1 MVDEPGADQ
10 PTSRLFLWQGLAR
23 MGFLLFSI
31 GNGLAIAGLVLAA
44 LGYASDGGAGWIV
57 ALVALGELTILG
69 SVLFLG
75 DDGYQRLE
83 AGTSA
88 FLRRNDPAK
97 TGLVTAHRH
106 RVGLALLVAH
116 LATYLLVWTAGILA
130 YSRASDENPFPSVF
144 GLPFEEQGPA
154 FVWGVISAE
163 LLFALAIYALG
174 PAWWNRFKLLF
185 RYRPTATPPEP
196 EAPKPPPTL
205 RYRIGLGVFVVG
217 NLLAVTG
224 LLLPAVGLATGRM
237 VGVIAVMLAA
247 GEIISLSSI
256 FLLGKEGF
264 KELKSRLFGV
274 LKRTP
279 SGEPISQRRH
289 RVGASFLAAHVV
301 VQLAALVFPIAS
313 HYGIVADG
321 TFPLVL
327 GLGREDQL
335 NCFVGLLATSE
346 LLFFAG
352 VYTLGADWWGRFR
365 ELFRPERGPGR

>member
-1 MVDEPGADQ
+1 
-10 PTSRLFLWQGLAR
+10 

-31 GNGLAIAGLVLAA
+31 GNGLAIAGLLLAA
-44 LGYASDGGAGWIV
+44 LGYANEGSAGWIV
-57 ALVALGELTILG
+57 ALVAMGELTILG
-69 SVLFLG
+69 SVLVLG

-83 AGTSA
+83 ARTSTLLGRSTRASAGT
-88 FLRRNDPAK
+88 
-97 TGLVTAHRH
+97 VTAHRH

-130 YSRASDENPFPSVF
+130 YSRATHENPFPAVF

-154 FVWGVISAE
+154 FVWGVINAE

-174 PAWWNRFKLLF
+174 PAWWDRFKRLF
-185 RYRPTATPPEP
+185 RYQPAAAPPEP

-205 RYRIGLGVFVVG
+205 RYRLGIAVFVVG
-217 NLLAVTG
+217 NLLAVAG
-224 LLLPAVGLATGRM
+224 LLLPAVGLATGPM

-264 KELKSRLFGV
+264 KELKSRLFTV

-279 SGEPISQRRH
+279 SGEPLSQRRH
-289 RVGASFLAAHVV
+289 RLGASLLALHVV
-301 VQLAALVFPIAS
+301 AQFAALIFPIAS
-313 HYGIVADG
+313 HYGVATDG
-321 TFPLVL
+321 TFPTVL
-327 GLGREDQL
+327 GLAREDQL
-335 NCFVGLLATSE
+335 KWFVGLLAASE

-352 VYTLGADWWGRFR
+352 VYTLGADWWERFR
-365 ELFRPERGPGR
+365 DLFRNTNPA